1 MEHDQ
6 ENIERGKVL
15 VLSLVSTFGTYAIA
29 ANAVSNVITLFSILK
44 GQAIC
49 LAVTTVIARSVGAGD
64 YEQAKYYN
72 KKLILLT
79 HIGMAITIFIVFITL
94 PFILKVYNLSEA
106 ASEATRY
113 IIWFHGFCAILIWA
127 ESFTLPATFRA
138 CGDAKA
144 CMIIDWAFRSLLF
157 GIRYFSG
164 KWKKHALVS

>member
-1 MEHDQ
+1 MVVTSGTNISFQSGLEHDQ
-6 ENIERGKVL
+6 ENR
-15 VLSLVSTFGTYAIA
+15 
-29 ANAVSNVITLFSILK
+29 
-44 GQAIC
+44 C
-49 LAVTTVIARSVGAGD
+49 VGAGD

-106 ASEATRY
+106 ASEATRH

-144 CMIIDWAFRSLLF
+144 CMIISTVSMWIFRVGASYILGKNLGLGVFGVWVAMIIDWAFRSLLF